1 MKVYKNKTEKFQVG
15 ELEEISH
22 LNNFFF
28 CFFFCNKGIPRVR
41 GNQGIQSL
49 DLMLSETFCVRREIK
64 IKHLLKGLRGTI
76 DARFTLLSIQSL
88 SGN

>member
-22 LNNFFF
+22 LNNLFFGG
-28 CFFFCNKGIPRVR
+28 FFCNKGIPRER

-49 DLMLSETFCVRREIK
+49 DLMLSEAFCVRREIK

>member
-22 LNNFFF
+22 LNNLFF
-28 CFFFCNKGIPRVR
+28 CFVFCNKGIPRER

-49 DLMLSETFCVRREIK
+49 DLMLSEAFCVRREIK

>member
-1 MKVYKNKTEKFQVG
+1 MKVYKNKTEKFQVA

-22 LNNFFF
+22 LNNLFFL
-28 CFFFCNKGIPRVR
+28 FFCNKGIPRER

-49 DLMLSETFCVRREIK
+49 DLMLSEAFCVRREIK

>member
-1 MKVYKNKTEKFQVG
+1 MKVYKNKTEKFQVS

-22 LNNFFF
+22 LNNLGFFWV
-28 CFFFCNKGIPRVR
+28 FCNKGIPRER
-41 GNQGIQSL
+41 GNRGIQSL
-49 DLMLSETFCVRREIK
+49 DLMLSEAFCVRREIK